1 MKTLILS
8 LATIAF
14 SGTLFAAQAPTA
26 PIIDS
31 PAAFHTL
38 DIAKVEYST
47 NLQGLCGVQMA
58 QLRYQDHMSREHQL
72 NYDVIGDG
80 CPSDN

>member
-1 MKTLILS
+1 MKTLVLT
-8 LATIAF
+8 LASIAF
-14 SGTLFAAQAPTA
+14 SGNLFAAQTQTA

-31 PAAFHTL
+31 PAAFHRL
-38 DIAKVEYST
+38 DIAKVESST
-47 NLQGLCGVQMA
+47 DLQGLCGVQMA
-58 QLRYQDHMSREHQL
+58 HLRYQDHMNREHQL